1 MREKHD
7 IRAEPERIKIKGE
20 AEFCC
25 KFCPIANYFESEA
38 KCKKH
43 EETWHKVV
51 LYKYV
56 TSTSPGTRWS
66 ASSATATSPASL
78 IMLYRST
85 APRPTG

>member
-51 LYKYV
+51 MKY
-56 TSTSPGTRWS
+56 TN
-66 ASSATATSPASL
+66 
-78 IMLYRST
+78 M
-85 APRPTG
+85 

>member
-7 IRAEPERIKIKGE
+7 IRSEPERIKIKGE
-20 AEFCC
+20 AEFSC

-51 LYKYV
+51 MKY
-56 TSTSPGTRWS
+56 T
-66 ASSATATSPASL
+66 
-78 IMLYRST
+78 IM
-85 APRPTG
+85 

>member
-7 IRAEPERIKIKGE
+7 IRSEPERIKIKGE
-20 AEFCC
+20 AEFSC

-51 LYKYV
+51 MMFCLFSQ
-56 TSTSPGTRWS
+56 TFLAQGGL
-66 ASSATATSPASL
+66 PAARL
-78 IMLYRST
+78 RLHLRV
-85 APRPTG
+85 